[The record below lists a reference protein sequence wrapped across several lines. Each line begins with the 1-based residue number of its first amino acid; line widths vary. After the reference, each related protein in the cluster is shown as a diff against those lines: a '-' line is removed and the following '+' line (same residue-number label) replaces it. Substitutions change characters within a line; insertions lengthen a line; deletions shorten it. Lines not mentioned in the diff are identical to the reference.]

1 MIRLLPAV
9 LLFASFHAV
18 AEVTLTELNN
28 NTPADADDV
37 MGNFNAL
44 NEALPPSDCSTNQII
59 KWSGT
64 AWECASRL
72 AGAITMIDRW
82 GADGEDAST
91 DNAAFSQDDD
101 PYVGLIRTSLNTM
114 SYQEGSGNGDGF
126 RFPENGIYKVEMTM
140 SLRVNLSSAPTN
152 DNVKAEF
159 FDGTRWRRMAYMSPF
174 ESLVSL
180 NNIGTVWSTVTA
192 SFTLLVSDT
201 SVERLRFVYYESND
215 SGLLG
220 AGSTYSWVT
229 FTRIEQ

>member
-1 MIRLLPAV
+1 MIRLLTAV
-9 LLFASFHAV
+9 LLFASLNAA
-18 AEVTLTELNN
+18 AEVTLTPLNN
-28 NTPADADDV
+28 NTPANADDV

-44 NEALPPSDCSTNQII
+44 NAALPPSDCTTDQII
-59 KWSGT
+59 KWNGT
-64 AWECASRL
+64 GWECASRL
-72 AGAITMIDRW
+72 VGAITMIDKW
-82 GADGEDAST
+82 GADGESAST
-91 DNAAFSQDDD
+91 DNATFSQDDD

-126 RFPENGIYKVEMTM
+126 RFPENGIYKVEMTI

-180 NNIGTVWSTVTA
+180 DVATVYSTVTA

-201 SVERLRFVYYESND
+201 NVERLRFVYYESND
-215 SGLLG
+215 GGLLG
-220 AGSTYSWVT
+220 DGSTYSWVT
-229 FTRIEQ
+229 FTRVEH

>member
-1 MIRLLPAV
+1 MIRLLIAV
-9 LLFASFHAV
+9 LLFTSLNV
-18 AEVTLTELNN
+18 TAEVTLTPLNN

-44 NEALPPSDCSTNQII
+44 NNALPPSDCATDQII
-59 KWSGT
+59 KWNGT

-72 AGAITMIDRW
+72 VGAITMIDRW

-91 DNAAFSQDDD
+91 DNATFSQDDA
-101 PYVGLIRTSLNTM
+101 PYVGLITTSLNTM

-140 SLRVNLSSAPTN
+140 SLRVNLSSGSTN
-152 DNVKAEF
+152 DYVKAEF
-159 FDGTRWRRMAYMSPF
+159 FDGTYWRRMAYMSPF
-174 ESLVSL
+174 ELLTSLDV
-180 NNIGTVWSTVTA
+180 GTVWSTVTA

-201 SVERLRFVYYESND
+201 SVERLRFVYFEAND

-220 AGSTYSWVT
+220 AGSAYSWVT
-229 FTRIEQ
+229 FTRVEH